1 MSDSGWPPVLERG
14 VAELMHEGEGRTG
27 DVAVF
32 APCRRGAL
40 VAVIDGL
47 GHGGFAADA
56 AEAAA
61 AVVRERVDDAPHDLL
76 EACHRELRSTRG
88 AVMTLAWFDLDAP
101 VLEWTGVGNVE
112 ARLVRAGAR
121 PDSPVVLGGV
131 LGMNLPKV
139 RLTTVA
145 LQPGDTVVLAT
156 DGVAAD
162 FSESIDPGARAQQ
175 IADRVIERYGK
186 RTDDALVAVVRF
198 LRE

>member
-1 MSDSGWPPVLERG
+1 MTDGWPPVLERG
-14 VAELMHEGEGRTG
+14 EAGQTHQGEGRTG

-32 APCRRGAL
+32 APCRRGGL
-40 VAVIDGL
+40 VALIDGL

-61 AVVRERVDDAPHDLL
+61 AVVRAHADDSPHQLL
-76 EACHRELRSTRG
+76 EVCHRALRATRG
-88 AVMTLAWFDLDAP
+88 AVMTLAWFDVETR

-131 LGMNLPKV
+131 VGFNLPNV
-139 RLTTVA
+139 RLATVA
-145 LQPGDTVVLAT
+145 LEPGDTLVMAT

-162 FSESIDPGARAQQ
+162 FSESVEPGMPAQRV
-175 IADRVIERYGK
+175 ADHVLERHGK
-186 RTDDALVAVVRF
+186 GTDDALVAVVRV
-198 LRE
+198 LGE

>member
-1 MSDSGWPPVLERG
+1 MSDGWPPVLERG
-14 VAELMHEGEGRTG
+14 VAEMTHEGEGRSG

-47 GHGGFAADA
+47 GHGGLAADA

-61 AVVRERVDDAPHDLL
+61 AVVRERVDDPPHDLL
-76 EACHRELRSTRG
+76 EACHRELRATRG
-88 AVMTLAWFDLDAP
+88 AVMTLAWFDLDDGS
-101 VLEWTGVGNVE
+101 LEWTGIGNVE
-112 ARLVRAGAR
+112 ARLIRANAR

-131 LGMNLPKV
+131 VGMNLPKA

-145 LQPGDTVVLAT
+145 LEPGDTIVLAT

-186 RTDDALVAVVRF
+186 GTDDALVAVVRF
-198 LRE
+198 LGE

>member
-1 MSDSGWPPVLERG
+1 MSDGWPPVLERG
-14 VAELMHEGEGRTG
+14 VAEMTHEGEGRSG

-32 APCRRGAL
+32 APWRRGAL

-47 GHGGFAADA
+47 GHGSPAADA

-61 AVVRERVDDAPHDLL
+61 AVVRERVDDPPHDLL
-76 EACHRELRSTRG
+76 EACHRELRATRG
-88 AVMTLAWFDLDAP
+88 AVMTLAWFDLDDGS
-101 VLEWTGVGNVE
+101 LQWTGVGNVE
-112 ARLVRAGAR
+112 ARLIRTGAR

-131 LGMNLPKV
+131 VGMNLPRA
-139 RLTTVA
+139 RLTTIA
-145 LQPGDTVVLAT
+145 LEPGDTIVLAT

-198 LRE
+198 LGE

>member
-1 MSDSGWPPVLERG
+1 MSEDWPPVLERG
-14 VAELMHEGEGRTG
+14 VAGLTHEGEGRSG

-61 AVVRERVDDAPHDLL
+61 AVVRGRVDEPPHELL
-76 EACHRELRSTRG
+76 EACHRELRHTRG
-88 AVMTLAWFDLDAP
+88 AVMTLVWFDLHARS
-101 VLEWTGVGNVE
+101 LEWTGVGNVE
-112 ARLVRAGAR
+112 ARLLRAGER
-121 PDSPVVLGGV
+121 PHSPVVLGGV
-131 LGMNLPKV
+131 LGMNLPKA

-145 LQPGDTVVLAT
+145 LQPRDTVVLAT

-162 FSESIDPGARAQQ
+162 FSESVEPDRPAQQ
-175 IADRVIERYGK
+175 VADHVLERYGK

-198 LRE
+198 LAE